1 MDFYVILGIER
12 DATLVDVKRA
22 YKRLARRYHP
32 DINPGDRLAAV
43 QFKQIAEAY
52 ATLSDPDRRR
62 RYDVDGAM
70 SISAEA
76 RSFGFEGFDF
86 SAGASGPDAPTF
98 GDLFGEMWRA
108 RASSTARP
116 TAVGGGNAGTV
127 GNAGGAAGAGAAER
141 GADLHQAIQLSF
153 EQALAGGPASLT
165 VARQVPCATC
175 HGLGRL
181 HIAETRCSACHGTG
195 ALKSVRGHMVFSK
208 PCAHCG
214 GAGRHTHARCPACGG
229 QQTVMRVES
238 LTVKIPAG
246 LADGARVRVPAK
258 GHAGRNGGD
267 AGDLYITVRVEPHP
281 VFRREGDDV
290 HVVVPIAVHEA
301 ALGARIDVPAPDGP
315 ARLRVP
321 PGTQTGQ
328 RFRLRGRGIRSG
340 RGGDLVVE
348 VRIVLPRVL
357 DERSKELL
365 REFARINADSVR
377 TPVNKAV

>member
-76 RSFGFEGFDF
+76 RSFGFE
-86 SAGASGPDAPTF
+86 
-98 GDLFGEMWRA
+98 
-108 RASSTARP
+108 
-116 TAVGGGNAGTV
+116 
-127 GNAGGAAGAGAAER
+127 
-141 GADLHQAIQLSF
+141 
-153 EQALAGGPASLT
+153 QALAGGPASLT
-165 VARQVPCATC
+165 GARQVLCATC

-214 GAGRHTHARCPACGG
+214 GAGRHAHARCPACGG

-238 LTVKIPAG
+238 LIVKIPAG

-377 TPVNKAV
+377 TLVNKAV